1 MSDKQKWFTVKDLET
16 FVTSTRQL
24 IYNNFGNWNN
34 KDEEDLIDKLHEVP
48 IDKDDFDLILSQKE
62 AMVIV
67 KSSLRKQTHKYKKTT
82 RYLISDNIFL
92 EIVSQLNDRIISNTV
107 SGLVKKGL
115 LESAY
120 DEKLDDF
127 VFWVKENIDE
137 LPKTD

>member
-48 IDKDDFDLILSQKE
+48 VDKDDFDLILSQKE